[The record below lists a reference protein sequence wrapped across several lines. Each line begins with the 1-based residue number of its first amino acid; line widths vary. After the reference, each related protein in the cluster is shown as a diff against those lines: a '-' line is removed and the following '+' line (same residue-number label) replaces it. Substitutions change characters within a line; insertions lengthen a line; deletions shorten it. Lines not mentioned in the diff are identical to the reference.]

1 MQCLDERFI
10 PTVMTRSSCGPRQF
24 LSRGQRTVHGEW
36 TLFCTT
42 HNPLTLWTTTRP
54 TTPSRLRK
62 NYCGTVESQW
72 SV

>member
-36 TLFCTT
+36 MLFRTT
-42 HNPLTLWTTTRP
+42 HNLLTLWTTTRRQMS
-54 TTPSRLRK
+54 SRLRK
-62 NYCGTVESQW
+62 NYRGAVETQW